1 MGSPPTVK
9 RSDDFDFEIPDIDET
24 AKVEEY
30 AQRVRDE
37 IMALR
42 ATVLINGSL
51 AGDLMEL
58 HRMINNTTEIGAQ
71 FAAYAHPRYSLS
83 ENAKC
88 RFKNPT
94 KCLRFTAIMLIRLY
108 QAYNASLME
117 EPWIPLLDAQLARV
131 RAIGCNGIN
140 NFKVAG
146 SERDGYYLK
155 LKKDTGLDG

>member
-9 RSDDFDFEIPDIDET
+9 GSDDFDFEIPDIDET

-42 ATVLINGSL
+42 ATVLVNGSL
-51 AGDLMEL
+51 ANDLMEL
-58 HRMINNTTEIGAQ
+58 HRAINNTAEIDAQ
-71 FAAYAHPRYSLS
+71 FAAYAHPRHHI
-83 ENAKC
+83 AGQDATC
-88 RFKNPT
+88 RFRDVSR
-94 KCLRFTAIMLIRLY
+94 CLRFTVIKLIRVFQY
-108 QAYNASLME
+108 FKENSVRCE
-117 EPWIPLLDAQLARV
+117 EVDTQLARV
-131 RAIGCNGIN
+131 KAIGCNGLN

-155 LKKDTGLDG
+155 LKKDVGLTR